1 MEPNTPILQ
10 YLGKWITMKNL
21 TSKIVLG
28 SAVLAL
34 GTATVMCTWAQAQ
47 KDLAKDSST
56 RSYKIEVSG
65 AKGWVDTDI
74 DVLAAQSCASMRPVR
89 LHIRPTNPT
98 VENCARQERS
108 APMDFREDSQI

>member
-1 MEPNTPILQ
+1 
-10 YLGKWITMKNL
+10 MKNL

-74 DVLAAQSCASMRPVR
+74 DVRGGAKLRFDATGSRLQYPADQSYSRK
-89 LHIRPTNPT
+89 
-98 VENCARQERS
+98 CARQERS